1 MPSLNSNRKYDFIR
15 GRFILPLAVIFGI
28 LLFILT
34 YLGIQKSRSDNLQ
47 LLRRQGA
54 ALLES
59 LTLSADNAIK
69 ANTFFDLLVQE
80 KFSDLAGFLETRPN
94 LEFSAPELADFASG
108 YGVDAIL
115 IFDNEMNLKASGARS
130 VFVNINSIYGYI
142 IPAMKSLLADTVNQT
157 SFQFVEGNVPGDV
170 RLYFL
175 TRTSDQKYVIV
186 IASDALFYSQAKEN
200 IGIGFLVQN
209 IAREVGVEYIMFQTM
224 EGIIFS
230 SRKIGP
236 VLKIEKDPF
245 LQAAL
250 AADSVVWREYE
261 SEGAPILELAK
272 RFSSVEYSEGIFRLG
287 IPLDKYYEIV
297 AGYNRQMI
305 FLSFLIFAALLLAA
319 LYLSGKQKRIYL
331 DQSYRQMKSLSEK
344 VFESI
349 NAGIIAVGCD
359 GRVEMVNRQFL
370 NIFEAVENDVVGRQ
384 WSALK
389 FHSIISLDKVL
400 FGEKKAG
407 EDEEILRIPA
417 GNKHLL
423 INTGRIHDE
432 KGNLTG
438 AVAVIYD
445 YTHIR
450 ELEESAR
457 RRERLTE
464 LGDLAAGV
472 AHEIRNPLNAIS
484 IAAQRLLGEFEP
496 KENIDEFNAFAGQIK
511 TEAGR
516 LNDIVNRFLSMARDR
531 GKASQDIN
539 ISDVLDD
546 TIKLVDLGIQRD
558 DIKIVADI
566 QPEVFASVSEDRF
579 KQLVINLVRNAV
591 QACEKMGGE
600 VIIGFKEE
608 SESLILSVKDT
619 GPGIPENIRNKIFT
633 PYFTTRDKG
642 TGLGLSIVHQIVEE
656 FGGRIEV
663 FSPEGGGAEFRVKI
677 PK

>member
-400 FGEKKAG
+400 SGEKKAG
-407 EDEEILRIPA
+407 EDEETLRIPA
-417 GNKHLL
+417 GSKHLL

-432 KGNLTG
+432 KGDLTG

-539 ISDVLDD
+539 ISGVLDD

>member
-1 MPSLNSNRKYDFIR
+1 
-15 GRFILPLAVIFGI
+15 
-28 LLFILT
+28 
-34 YLGIQKSRSDNLQ
+34 
-47 LLRRQGA
+47 
-54 ALLES
+54 
-59 LTLSADNAIK
+59 
-69 ANTFFDLLVQE
+69 
-80 KFSDLAGFLETRPN
+80 
-94 LEFSAPELADFASG
+94 
-108 YGVDAIL
+108 
-115 IFDNEMNLKASGARS
+115 
-130 VFVNINSIYGYI
+130 
-142 IPAMKSLLADTVNQT
+142 
-157 SFQFVEGNVPGDV
+157 
-170 RLYFL
+170 
-175 TRTSDQKYVIV
+175 
-186 IASDALFYSQAKEN
+186 
-200 IGIGFLVQN
+200 
-209 IAREVGVEYIMFQTM
+209 
-224 EGIIFS
+224 
-230 SRKIGP
+230 
-236 VLKIEKDPF
+236 
-245 LQAAL
+245 
-250 AADSVVWREYE
+250 
-261 SEGAPILELAK
+261 
-272 RFSSVEYSEGIFRLG
+272 
-287 IPLDKYYEIV
+287 
-297 AGYNRQMI
+297 
-305 FLSFLIFAALLLAA
+305 
-319 LYLSGKQKRIYL
+319 
-331 DQSYRQMKSLSEK
+331 
-344 VFESI
+344 
-349 NAGIIAVGCD
+349 
-359 GRVEMVNRQFL
+359 
-370 NIFEAVENDVVGRQ
+370 
-384 WSALK
+384 
-389 FHSIISLDKVL
+389 
-400 FGEKKAG
+400 
-407 EDEEILRIPA
+407 
-417 GNKHLL
+417 
-423 INTGRIHDE
+423 
-432 KGNLTG
+432 
-438 AVAVIYD
+438 VAVIYD

>member
-407 EDEEILRIPA
+407 EDEETLRVPA
-417 GNKHLL
+417 GSKHLL

-432 KGNLTG
+432 KGDLTG